1 MPDLMS
7 PAETQSKLGI
17 AFLCDVLP
25 SANEYESFCLNILS
39 SMLLNGPNAPF
50 YKAIIEEGIA
60 PNFCPG
66 SGYDS
71 STRQP
76 TFTVGVQGV
85 TINDF
90 TNSEKVIF

>member
-76 TFTVGVQGV
+76 PFTVGVQGV
-85 TINDF
+85 TMNDF

>member
-1 MPDLMS
+1 MYEAEGEYKFDNPDL
-7 PAETQSKLGI
+7 EYKTKRQKKTQALEQKYKDKPKI
-17 AFLCDVLP
+17 AFHKLT
-25 SANEYESFCLNILS
+25 
-39 SMLLNGPNAPF
+39 
-50 YKAIIEEGIA
+50 EEGIA

-85 TINDF
+85 TMNDF

>member
-1 MPDLMS
+1 L
-7 PAETQSKLGI
+7 
-17 AFLCDVLP
+17 LP
-25 SANEYESFCLNILS
+25 SANDYESFALTVLS
-39 SMLLNGPNAPF
+39 SILLNGPNAPF

-71 STRQP
+71 TTRQP
-76 TFTVGVQGV
+76 TFTIGVQGV

-90 TNSEKVIF
+90 TNAEKVIFQTLTDVKNNGVDSKLFE